1 MMLSIRIIF
10 CLLFFWIGLSAQS
23 KEDSLFIKN
32 NYRKEETYIKMR
44 DGKKLFTTIYAPKD
58 QENSYPI
65 MLMRTPYSLA
75 PYGVQNMKVP
85 IGPNMDFARDG
96 FIFVYQDV
104 RGKYKSEGDFIANRP
119 VNTSKKKKVAD
130 ESTDTYDTI
139 DWLIKNIK
147 SNKKVGIWG
156 ISSPGMYASLALI
169 NSHPNLKAVSPQA
182 PVTDW
187 FLGDDRHH
195 NGALMLMGSFSFL
208 SSFGKLRDSI
218 STRHPGGF
226 SDYGHMD
233 SYNFYLKTGALKNFN
248 AKYLHNK
255 SVLWNEMMDN
265 PDYNDYWE
273 ARNYLKHIK
282 KIAPAVLVVGG
293 WFDQE
298 DLYGPLKTYAHLAR
312 LKSSG
317 STHLVMGP
325 WFHGSWTRG
334 LGDSLNDVNFSQAT
348 AKQFREDMELPF
360 FKKYLKGTQTD
371 NLPAAKIFFTGSNQ
385 WASFQQWPSAAVKP
399 QSLYL
404 NQGNKLSFDRPD
416 SSQITFDAYIS
427 DPNKPVP
434 YTNEK
439 TVFRGYK
446 YMFEDQYFAAK
457 RPDVLVYESDVL
469 TQDVKIGGNLQAE
482 LYIST
487 TGTDADFI
495 VKLID
500 LHPYNSKSAMADY
513 QLLVR
518 GEVMRAKFRDSFSK
532 PKALKPNTVTK
543 LRFDMQDA
551 AHVFK
556 KGHKIMVQ
564 IQSTWFPLVDRN
576 PQQFLNINEAND
588 NDFLK
593 QEHRIYFSKEY
604 PSQIILPIIKSDE
617 N

>member
-1 MMLSIRIIF
+1 MKLSISTIS
-10 CLLFFWIGLSAQS
+10 CVLFLTIMVKAQT
-23 KEDSLFIKN
+23 KDDTLFVKN
-32 NYRKEETYIKMR
+32 NYKKQEIYIRMR
-44 DGKKLFTTIYAPKD
+44 DGVKLFTTIYSPKD
-58 QENSYPI
+58 EGNKYPI

-75 PYGVQNMKVP
+75 PYGVQNMKIP
-85 IGPNMDFARDG
+85 IGPNMDFTREG

-104 RGKYKSEGDFIANRP
+104 RGKYMSDGDFIANRP
-119 VNTSKKKKVAD
+119 ILSARKNKDAD

-139 DWLIKNIK
+139 DWLIKNVK

-156 ISSPGMYASLALI
+156 ISSPGMYASMSLI
-169 NSHPNLKAVSPQA
+169 GSHPNLKAVSPQA

-218 STRHPGGF
+218 STKHPGGF
-226 SDYGHMD
+226 GNYGYMD
-233 SYNFYLKTGALKNFN
+233 AYNFYLKTGALKNFN
-248 AKYLHNK
+248 AKYLHQK

-265 PDYNDYWE
+265 PNYNEYWE
-273 ARNYLKHIK
+273 ERSYLKHIK
-282 KIAPAVLVVGG
+282 KNFPAVLVVGG

-298 DLYGPLKTYAHLAR
+298 DLYGPLKTYAHLSKLPA
-312 LKSSG
+312 SSP
-317 STHLVMGP
+317 THLVMGP
-325 WFHGSWTRG
+325 WYHGSWTRG
-334 LGDSLNDVNFSQAT
+334 LGDSLKVVNFNQPT
-348 AKQFREDMELPF
+348 AKQFREEMELPF
-360 FKKYLKGTQTD
+360 FKQHLKGNDTAH
-371 NLPAAKIFFTGSNQ
+371 LPGAKIFFTGSNQ
-385 WASFQQWPSAAVKP
+385 WESFKQWPPAAVKQ

-404 NQGNKLSFDRPD
+404 NEGKKLSFNHPI
-416 SSQITFDAYIS
+416 SSQTAFDAYIS
-427 DPNKPVP
+427 DPHSPVP

-439 TVFRGYK
+439 TVLRGFK

-457 RPDVLVYESDVL
+457 RTDVLVYESEVL
-469 TQDVKIGGNLQAE
+469 TDDVKIGGNLQAE
-482 LYIST
+482 LYVSS

-500 LHPYNSKSAMADY
+500 LYPYDSKSPMADY

-518 GEVMRAKFRDSFSK
+518 GEVMRAKFRDSFAEPK
-532 PKALKPNTVTK
+532 PLVPQEVTK

-576 PQQFLNINEAND
+576 PQQFLNINEAED
-588 NDFLK
+588 KDFLK

-604 PSQIILPIIKSDE
+604 PSQIILPI